1 MEKRKEK
8 KNGGEEKVKKER
20 ESERASAAIATP
32 VGHAR
37 GTSAS
42 EKWFG
47 DGTSVFG
54 TAKRFRKN
62 RVRGLGGF

>member
-1 MEKRKEK
+1 M
-8 KNGGEEKVKKER
+8 KKER
-20 ESERASAAIATP
+20 ESERASAAIATL

-37 GTSAS
+37 GTRAT

-54 TAKRFRKN
+54 TEKRFRKLGFG
-62 RVRGLGGF
+62 VLGGFRAQR